1 MSQDGKEQTS
11 TANFL
16 FFVGAIVIGVW
27 FLASV
32 SGFVDS
38 GTSPVYAVFFF
49 VPICGVFVAV
59 VVLVEVV
66 NSLSGSKKNES
77 ELSGE
82 ETSSDTDGKKNQKN
96 KGISFNQI
104 MITSLIVS
112 VILVVFFLTIDDI
125 ALFLNS

>member
-49 VPICGVFVAV
+49 VPICGVFVVV
-59 VVLVEVV
+59 VVLVEIV

-82 ETSSDTDGKKNQKN
+82 DTTSDVDGKKKE
-96 KGISFNQI
+96 
-104 MITSLIVS
+104 VS
-112 VILVVFFLTIDDI
+112 IKQILVSLLIAIIGIATFLFAIDDI

>member
-16 FFVGAIVIGVW
+16 LFVGATIIGVW

-49 VPICGVFVAV
+49 VPICGVFVV
-59 VVLVEVV
+59 VVLLVEVV

-77 ELSGE
+77 ELSDT
-82 ETSSDTDGKKNQKN
+82 ETTSDDEGKKKE
-96 KGISFNQI
+96 
-104 MITSLIVS
+104 VS
-112 VILVVFFLTIDDI
+112 IKQILVSLLIAIIGIATFLFAIDDI

>member
-1 MSQDGKEQTS
+1 MTQDGKEQTS

-16 FFVGAIVIGVW
+16 LFVGAIVIGVW

-49 VPICGVFVAV
+49 VPICGVFVVV
-59 VVLVEVV
+59 VVLMEVV

-82 ETSSDTDGKKNQKN
+82 DTTPTSKEEN
-96 KGISFNQI
+96 KGVSIGQI
-104 MITSLIVS
+104 LIGSLIMS
-112 VILVVFFLTIDDI
+112 AILAAFLFFPVIESFLE
-125 ALFLNS
+125 N

>member
-1 MSQDGKEQTS
+1 MSQDGKGETS

-16 FFVGAIVIGVW
+16 LFVGAIVIGIW

-49 VPICGVFVAV
+49 VPICGVFLVV

-66 NSLSGSKKNES
+66 NSLSGSKKNEL

-82 ETSSDTDGKKNQKN
+82 ETSSDTDAKKNQKN
-96 KGISFNQI
+96 KGVSIGQI
-104 MITSLIVS
+104 LIGSLITSAILAAFLFFS
-112 VILVVFFLTIDDI
+112 V
-125 ALFLNS
+125 N

>member
-16 FFVGAIVIGVW
+16 LFVGAIVIGVW

-49 VPICGVFVAV
+49 VPICGVFVVV

-82 ETSSDTDGKKNQKN
+82 DTTPASKEEN
-96 KGISFNQI
+96 KGVSIGQI
-104 MITSLIVS
+104 LIGSLIMS
-112 VILVVFFLTIDDI
+112 AILAAFLFFSS
-125 ALFLNS
+125 N

>member
-1 MSQDGKEQTS
+1 MPQDGKEQTS

-16 FFVGAIVIGVW
+16 LFVGAIVIGVW

-49 VPICGVFVAV
+49 VPICGVFLVV

-77 ELSGE
+77 ELSAE
-82 ETSSDTDGKKNQKN
+82 DITSDVDGKKKEV
-96 KGISFNQI
+96 SFKQ
-104 MITSLIVS
+104 
-112 VILVVFFLTIDDI
+112 ILVSLLIAIIGFVTFLFTIDEI

>member
-49 VPICGVFVAV
+49 VPICGVFVVV
-59 VVLVEVV
+59 VVLVEIV

-82 ETSSDTDGKKNQKN
+82 DTTPTSKEEN
-96 KGISFNQI
+96 KGVSIGQI
-104 MITSLIVS
+104 LIGSLIMS
-112 VILVVFFLTIDDI
+112 AILAAFLFFPLIES
-125 ALFLNS
+125 FLENN

>member
-1 MSQDGKEQTS
+1 MTQDGKEQTS

-16 FFVGAIVIGVW
+16 LFVGAIVIGVW

-49 VPICGVFVAV
+49 VPICGVFVVV

-82 ETSSDTDGKKNQKN
+82 DTTPTSKEEN
-96 KGISFNQI
+96 KGVSIGQI
-104 MITSLIVS
+104 LIGSLIMS
-112 VILVVFFLTIDDI
+112 AILAAFLFFPVIESFLE
-125 ALFLNS
+125 N